1 MLRQLQVCLMV
12 GICLV
17 AVRATAQGA
26 ADQAPPAPDEP
37 EDLPGAATGQPDVK
51 AAEKQPSR
59 AAPAP
64 PPSAQSTQADE
75 ADDWH
80 FSVNGYFRVPV
91 TLGLSSRTS
100 PDNVN
105 GPTKTQVSFG
115 PNRTVDSSYYSFAYT
130 RLQEQDWAELFFHE
144 QTKHVDIAVGW
155 MGYWFAGA
163 GYRNP
168 DAAWAPAV
176 AYVSLNSDLGSAA
189 LKPNIALTMGAW
201 WPKFGYFEKYDTYTL
216 GRFRQAGE
224 QLHLQVPL
232 STDLTVDLVQGFG
245 TNRDGSWNS
254 TLPPLYATT
263 TGVDLLTYGN
273 AQISYK
279 KNVDAGVHFNTMWT
293 ADPNLTQQTTPGKA
307 FTDASSAHLTVLGGE
322 ANLRAPYAGH
332 LWISPSFISAKNAW
346 ALANGGTEVMHSLGG
361 AGIATNYLG
370 WNNTP
375 SSATGTGTMLNLGF
389 MYENTLSGVQ
399 GKEPGSHLPEVTASV
414 FGLLSRS
421 KLDLPAGSTF
431 PQNTLNEFKA
441 GADVTLQ
448 ALKWLGVMLRYDS
461 VNLDTDH
468 PGYVFSAVTA
478 RAIFSSRIVS
488 RERVYVQYSRYRYG
502 DYMVL
507 DGTWPWG
514 SPLVAGTDISQAGAY
529 ANTRADYNVVKLQAE
544 ATF

>member
-1 MLRQLQVCLMV
+1 MLRQLQACFVLGV
-12 GICLV
+12 CLV
-17 AVRATAQGA
+17 AARAA
-26 ADQAPPAPDEP
+26 AEEPGDKSPPAGEDP
-37 EDLPGAATGQPDVK
+37 EDLPTTPAGEPEVK
-51 AAEKQPSR
+51 AADK
-59 AAPAP
+59 PAP
-64 PPSAQSTQADE
+64 GEAVPAPVPAKPEATDE
-75 ADDWH
+75 ADAWH
-80 FSVNGYFRVPV
+80 FSISGYFRAPV

-100 PDNVN
+100 PDNPS
-105 GPTKTQVSFG
+105 GPAKTQVSFG

-155 MGYWFAGA
+155 MGYWFAGT

-176 AYVSLNSDLGSAA
+176 AYVALNSDLGSAA
-189 LKPNIALTMGAW
+189 LKPNIALTIGAW

-224 QLHLQVPL
+224 QVHLQLPL
-232 STDLTVDLVQGFG
+232 TSDLTVDLVHGFG

-254 TLPPLYATT
+254 TLPPLYSTT
-263 TGVDLLTYGN
+263 TGVDLLTYEN
-273 AQISYK
+273 IQVSYK
-279 KNVDAGVHFNTMWT
+279 KYVDAGLHFNTMWT

-307 FTDASSAHLTVLGGE
+307 FTDASNAHLTVLGGE
-322 ANLRAPYAGH
+322 ANLRAPHAGH
-332 LWISPSFISAKNAW
+332 LWVSPSFISAKNGW

-375 SSATGTGTMLNLGF
+375 SSATGTGTMFNLGF
-389 MYENTLSGVQ
+389 MYENSLSGVQ
-399 GKEPGSHLPEVTASV
+399 GREPGSHFPEVTASV

-421 KLDLPAGSTF
+421 KLDLPTGSTF

-441 GADVTLQ
+441 GADVTVQ
-448 ALKWLGVMLRYDS
+448 ALNWLGVMLRYDS

-478 RAIFSSRIVS
+478 RAIFSSRFLS

-514 SPLVAGTDISQAGAY
+514 SPLVAGTDITQAGAY

>member
-1 MLRQLQVCLMV
+1 
-12 GICLV
+12 V
-17 AVRATAQGA
+17 ADEPEDKSPPRAE
-26 ADQAPPAPDEP
+26 EP
-37 EDLPGAATGQPDVK
+37 EDLPTSSAGQPEVK
-51 AAEKQPSR
+51 AAEKRPPE
-59 AAPAP
+59 AAPSAP
-64 PPSAQSTQADE
+64 AEEPTQAAESDG
-75 ADDWH
+75 WR
-80 FSVNGYFRVPV
+80 FSVDGYFRAPV
-91 TLGLSSRTS
+91 TLGLSSRPT
-100 PDNVN
+100 PDNLN
-105 GPTKTQVSFG
+105 GPAKTQVSYG

-130 RLQEQDWAELFFHE
+130 RLQEQDWAEVFFHE
-144 QTKHVDIAVGW
+144 KTKHVDVAVGW
-155 MGYWFAGA
+155 MGYWFAGT

-176 AYVSLNSDLGSAA
+176 AYVALNTDIGSAA

-216 GRFRQAGE
+216 GRFRQMGE
-224 QLHLQVPL
+224 QVHLQVPL
-232 STDLTVDLVQGFG
+232 TTDLTVDLVQGFG

-263 TGVDLLTYGN
+263 TGVDLLTYAN
-273 AQISYK
+273 AQVSYK
-279 KNVDAGVHFNTMWT
+279 KYVDAGVHFNTMWT

-307 FTDASSAHLTVLGGE
+307 FTDASSAHLTVVGGE

-332 LWISPSFISAKNAW
+332 LWVSPSFISARDGW

-389 MYENTLSGVQ
+389 MYENSLSSIQ
-399 GKEPGSHLPEVTASV
+399 DHEPGSTPEVTASV

-441 GADVTLQ
+441 GADVTVQ
-448 ALKWLGVMLRYDS
+448 ALNWLGVMLRYDS

-468 PGYVFSAVTA
+468 PGYVFSAVSS
-478 RAIFSSRIVS
+478 RVIFSSHFLS
-488 RERVYVQYSRYRYG
+488 RERVYIQYSRYRYG

-507 DGTWPWG
+507 NGIWPWG
-514 SPLVAGTDISQAGAY
+514 SPLVAGSDILQAGAY
-529 ANTRADYNVVKLQAE
+529 AKTRPDYNVVKLQAE